1 MRDASVYQSLFDPP
15 PIPLASS
22 PRDLRGWTDPNP
34 LPVVSLLP
42 DGQTVVI
49 RDDLLPGGTKV
60 RALDYLIGHDPAF
73 AQITEWVYG
82 SSPAHGYA
90 QWALGLV
97 CQLYQKQAH
106 LFMAA
111 RALDKLHR
119 IQTLGLACP
128 AATYHWVPNG
138 MLSVTQKR
146 ARDYVAESPQ
156 TRALLPLGGN
166 VPTAVSALAQVC
178 ASLPSGANCRVVPGI
193 THRIIHTGLPF
204 VPDTIWSVLSSGTL
218 SRALQV
224 AFPDAEVYG
233 VTVGHTPTPEER
245 GRAVLV
251 ASSYR
256 FDASVCAADAP
267 PYPSAS
273 SYDAK
278 VWPCYRT
285 WRQSHPNRKVLIWN
299 VGA

>member
-1 MRDASVYQSLFDPP
+1 MTGLFTDDVRDTPTS
-15 PIPLASS
+15 IPLASS
-22 PRDLRGWTDPNP
+22 PCNLRDWTDPNP

-42 DGQTVVI
+42 DGLTAVV

-60 RALDYLIGHDPAF
+60 RALDYLIGHDPAYT
-73 AQITEWVYG
+73 QMTEWVYG

-97 CQLYQKQAH
+97 CLRYQKQAQM
-106 LFMAA
+106 FMAA
-111 RALDKLHR
+111 RAMDKLHR
-119 IQTLGLACP
+119 LQTLGLGCP
-128 AATYHWVPNG
+128 ATTYHWVPNG

-166 VPTAVSALAQVC
+166 APTAVSALTQVC
-178 ASLPSGANCRVVPGI
+178 ASL
-193 THRIIHTGLPF
+193 TLPF

-218 SRALQV
+218 SRALQA
-224 AFPDAEVYG
+224 AFPDAAVYG

-256 FDASVCAADAP
+256 FDAPVRAADAP
-267 PYPSAS
+267 PYPSAP

-278 VWPCYRT
+278 VWPCYRD
-285 WRQSHPNRKVLIWN
+285 WRKSNPNRNVLIWN